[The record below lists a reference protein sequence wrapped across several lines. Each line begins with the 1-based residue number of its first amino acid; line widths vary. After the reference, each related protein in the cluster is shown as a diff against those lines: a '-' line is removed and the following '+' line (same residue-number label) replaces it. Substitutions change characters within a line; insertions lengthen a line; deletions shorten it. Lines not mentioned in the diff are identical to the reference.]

1 MRKITVIVALILAF
15 FILFVPGYILWITWK
30 APEPIP
36 ALITPN
42 TTNSSRFLASNPA
55 DLSITVADALFP
67 EAGNNAPGGTIRV
80 PADNW
85 QAGVAA
91 APLIRWVNGPLVM
104 DDGATVRVESSAQ
117 NAPGEFPES
126 DSASLA
132 ALVDAATA
140 TIAGSPTTNVLL
152 VSEDPGFAIP
162 AAYWAAQSGDTVL
175 FANNELPEA
184 TREAL
189 SRRNGEARIYTLGVD
204 GGTLGLD
211 EFGTHQNLSAS
222 NNITAALEMA
232 EFYDEDNDFGWGFEL
247 NNFGWRVNGNYNF
260 VLANQELPEMAIAGL
275 SLGRFGKFGPL
286 LWTDSDRLPILTR
299 QYLWKAKTE
308 YFTNPVEGPFNHTW
322 ILGDYDIID
331 SAVQGRSNTS
341 QEISDYRSQ
350 GDYGLSGLE
359 MLLVIWIVAGIVSA
373 IWLVLYSWRRIP
385 QISTI
390 MLATWGLLGLVFGP
404 IGVWI
409 YSMSYDQA
417 PWKKEGMMAS
427 WQRPSFNAV
436 ISASAMNRGFD
447 GPLMLVISWIVTYL
461 GLPLVVFPGPL
472 FWLTNSMMFGIY
484 VSYLG
489 ALLLHWLVMHAG
501 MFMMDSDRSYGQAV
515 KRAFFPAFVS
525 MTAMTIG
532 MMGFMWW
539 IQMVNLGSMPDDDE
553 LLWWGTTVVSIAVG
567 WLVALPF
574 DALLV
579 KHEIQP
585 GDM

>member
-1 MRKITVIVALILAF
+1 MRKITVIVALIIAF
-15 FILFVPGYILWITWK
+15 FILFVPGYILWLTWK
-30 APEPIP
+30 PPEPIP
-36 ALITPN
+36 AMITPN
-42 TTNSSRFLASNPA
+42 TTNTSRFLASNPA
-55 DLSITVADALFP
+55 DLSDEIANALFP

-104 DDGATVRVESSAQ
+104 DEGSTVRVESSTQ
-117 NAPGEFPES
+117 NAPGEFAES
-126 DSASLA
+126 NPAALA
-132 ALVDAATA
+132 ASVDATTA
-140 TIAGSPTTNVLL
+140 TISGSPTTNILL

-175 FANNELPEA
+175 FANDELPEA

-204 GGTLGLD
+204 GAALGLD
-211 EFGTHQNLSAS
+211 EFGTYKNLSA
-222 NNITAALEMA
+222 NNKITAALEMA
-232 EFYDEDNDFGWGFEL
+232 EFYDEDNDFGWGFDL
-247 NNFGWRVNGNYNF
+247 NNFGWRVNAHYNF
-260 VLANQELPEMAIAGL
+260 VLANQELPEMAIAGV

-286 LWTDSDRLPILTR
+286 LWTDRDRIPTLVN

-308 YFTNPVEGPFNHTW
+308 YYTNPVEGPFNHAW

-331 SAVQGRSNTS
+331 SAVQGRTNTS
-341 QEISDYRSQ
+341 QEISEYRSQ

-359 MLLVIWIVAGIVSA
+359 MLLVVWIVAGIVSA
-373 IWLVLYSWRRIP
+373 IWLVLYSWRRLP
-385 QISTI
+385 QVSTM
-390 MLATWGLLGLVFGP
+390 MLVTWGLLGLVFGP

-417 PWKKEGMMAS
+417 PWKKDGMMAS

-436 ISASAMNRGFD
+436 MAASAMNRGFD
-447 GPLMLVISWIVTYL
+447 GPLMLVISWIVTFL
-461 GLPLVVFPGPL
+461 GLPLVVFQGPW
-472 FWLTNSMMFGIY
+472 FWLGNSMMWGIY
-484 VSYLG
+484 ISYFG

-501 MFMMDSDRSYGQAV
+501 MFMMGSDRSYGQAV
-515 KRAFFPAFVS
+515 KRAFLPAFVS
-525 MTAMTIG
+525 MTAMAVG

-553 LLWWGTTVVSIAVG
+553 LLWWGTTVLSIAVG

-579 KHEIQP
+579 KHDIQP

>member
-1 MRKITVIVALILAF
+1 MRKITVIVALIIAF
-15 FILFVPGYILWITWK
+15 FILFVPGYILWLTWRP
-30 APEPIP
+30 PEPIP
-36 ALITPN
+36 AMITPN
-42 TTNSSRFLASNPA
+42 TTNTSRFLASDPA
-55 DLSITVADALFP
+55 DLSNEIANALFP

-91 APLIRWVNGPLVM
+91 APLIRWVNGPLIM
-104 DDGATVRVESSAQ
+104 DEGSTVRVESSIQ
-117 NAPGEFPES
+117 NAPGEFAES
-126 DSASLA
+126 DSAALA
-132 ALVDAATA
+132 ASVDATTA
-140 TIAGSPTTNVLL
+140 TISGSLTTNVLL

-162 AAYWAAQSGDTVL
+162 AAYWAAQSGDAVL
-175 FANNELPEA
+175 FASDELPEA

-204 GGTLGLD
+204 GAALGLD
-211 EFGTHQNLSAS
+211 EFGTYKNLSAN

-247 NNFGWRVNGNYNF
+247 NNFGWRVNAHYNF
-260 VLANQELPEMAIAGL
+260 VLANQELPEMAIAGV

-286 LWTDSDRLPILTR
+286 LWTDRDRIPTLVN

-308 YFTNPVEGPFNHTW
+308 YYTNPVEGPFNHAW

-331 SAVQGRSNTS
+331 SVVQGRTNTS
-341 QEISDYRSQ
+341 QEISEYRSQ

-359 MLLVIWIVAGIVSA
+359 MLLVVWIVAGIVSA
-373 IWLVLYSWRRIP
+373 IWLVLYSWRRLP
-385 QISTI
+385 QISTM
-390 MLATWGLLGLVFGP
+390 MLVTWGLLGLVFGP
-404 IGVWI
+404 VGVWI

-417 PWKKEGMMAS
+417 PWRKDGMMAS

-436 ISASAMNRGFD
+436 MAASAMNRGFD
-447 GPLMLVISWIVTYL
+447 GPLMLVISWIVTFL
-461 GLPLVVFPGPL
+461 GLPLVVFQGPW
-472 FWLTNSMMFGIY
+472 FWLGNSMMWGIY
-484 VSYLG
+484 ISYFG

-501 MFMMDSDRSYGQAV
+501 MFMMGSDRSYGQAV
-515 KRAFFPAFVS
+515 KRAFLPAFVS
-525 MTAMTIG
+525 MTAMAVG

-553 LLWWGTTVVSIAVG
+553 LLWWGTTVLSIAVG

-579 KHEIQP
+579 KHDIQP

>member
-1 MRKITVIVALILAF
+1 MRKITVIVALVLAF

-30 APEPIP
+30 PPEPI
-36 ALITPN
+36 AAVITPN

-55 DLSITVADALFP
+55 DLSVTVANALFP
-67 EAGNNAPGGTIRV
+67 EAGNNAPGGIVRV

-104 DDGATVRVESSAQ
+104 DDGSTVRVESSTQ
-117 NAPGEFPES
+117 DVPGEFSES
-126 DSASLA
+126 DPASLA
-132 ALVDAATA
+132 AQIDAATV
-140 TIAGSPTTNVLL
+140 TIAGSITNKVLL
-152 VSEDPGFAIP
+152 VSEDPGYAIP

-189 SRRNGEARIYTLGVD
+189 LRRDGEARIYTLGVD
-204 GGTLGLD
+204 GAALGLD
-211 EFGTHQNLSAS
+211 EFGSYQNLSAS

-247 NNFGWRVNGNYNF
+247 NNFGWRVDSSYNF
-260 VLANQELPEMAIAGL
+260 VLANRELPEMAIAGV

-286 LWTDSDRLPILTR
+286 LWTDRDRLPILTE

-308 YFTNPVEGPFNHTW
+308 YFTNPVEGPFNHAW

-331 SAVQGRSNTS
+331 SAVQGRTNTS

-359 MLLVIWIVAGIVSA
+359 MLLIIWIVAGIVSA

-385 QISTI
+385 QISTM
-390 MLATWGLLGLVFGP
+390 MLVTWGLLGLVFGP

-447 GPLMLVISWIVTYL
+447 GPLMLVISWIVTFL

-484 VSYLG
+484 ASYLG

-525 MTAMTIG
+525 MTAMTVG

>member
-1 MRKITVIVALILAF
+1 MRKITVIVALVLAF

-30 APEPIP
+30 PPEPIP

-55 DLSITVADALFP
+55 DLSITVANALFP
-67 EAGNNAPGGTIRV
+67 EAGNNAPSGTIRV

-222 NNITAALEMA
+222 NNITAALEIA

-385 QISTI
+385 QISTM

-461 GLPLVVFPGPL
+461 GLPLIVFPGPL